1 MLVLC
6 LGETSPK
13 GSIAQLVA
21 AVPSSAELLKGK
33 PSMNS
38 RALLLGPWLSAAPQ
52 HSLPS
57 LSKLMLFWLPMV
69 LLKETA
75 PDSLIQAKQE

>member
-1 MLVLC
+1 MRPSPRAPGILV
-6 LGETSPK
+6 
-13 GSIAQLVA
+13 SIAQLV
-21 AVPSSAELLKGK
+21 VPASAKLLKGK

-52 HSLPS
+52 YGLPS

-69 LLKETA
+69 LL
-75 PDSLIQAKQE
+75 